1 MIFMECLKLQPRA
14 VGSLLFLISATLV
27 FGQNASPIGSP
38 TELVRETV
46 RNEVRAAND
55 LSCAR
60 HMFRS
65 RRQTAQGSQIK
76 LFVETQE
83 GMAGLLLANNDQPLT
98 PEQRQAEEARVERL
112 LTNAGELQK
121 KRKKEKEDAERTLQI
136 VKALPDAFIYEAD
149 GTESGREGVGKPGE
163 ELVRLNFRPN
173 PKYDAPSRVE
183 QVLTGMHGHLLIDPQ
198 CHRLALIDGTLFRE
212 VGFGWGIFG
221 HLDRGGHFV
230 VQQGDV
236 GDNSWDVTRMILNF
250 SGKIM
255 FFKNLRIQSDEVF
268 SGFRPVSAKLT
279 FADGVKLLKKQES
292 VLAENQSSGTDKN
305 GRDK

>member
-1 MIFMECLKLQPRA
+1 
-14 VGSLLFLISATLV
+14 
-27 FGQNASPIGSP
+27 
-38 TELVRETV
+38 
-46 RNEVRAAND
+46 
-55 LSCAR
+55 
-60 HMFRS
+60 
-65 RRQTAQGSQIK
+65 
-76 LFVETQE
+76 
-83 GMAGLLLANNDQPLT
+83 
-98 PEQRQAEEARVERL
+98 
-112 LTNAGELQK
+112 
-121 KRKKEKEDAERTLQI
+121 
-136 VKALPDAFIYEAD
+136 
-149 GTESGREGVGKPGE
+149 
-163 ELVRLNFRPN
+163 
-173 PKYDAPSRVE
+173 
-183 QVLTGMHGHLLIDPQ
+183 MHGHLLIDPQ